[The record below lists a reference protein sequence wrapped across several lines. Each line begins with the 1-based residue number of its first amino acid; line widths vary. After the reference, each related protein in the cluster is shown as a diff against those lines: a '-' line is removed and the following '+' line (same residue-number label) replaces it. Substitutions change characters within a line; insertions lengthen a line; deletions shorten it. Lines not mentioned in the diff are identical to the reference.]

1 MSVESP
7 QSPAYRPLPALNPT
21 SLVSFSPRN
30 IPTPVNLYPTL
41 ILRRAP
47 RDNTAYGLSEPSQ
60 KSVVPV
66 TFIRPDV
73 LRGPENVPDG
83 LGDDKI
89 YTFFGLSQL
98 LHTTKCHNLNEP
110 MAE

>member
-1 MSVESP
+1 
-7 QSPAYRPLPALNPT
+7 
-21 SLVSFSPRN
+21 
-30 IPTPVNLYPTL
+30 
-41 ILRRAP
+41 
-47 RDNTAYGLSEPSQ
+47 
-60 KSVVPV
+60 
-66 TFIRPDV
+66 FIRPDV